1 MEQNVFS
8 ATGRRKA
15 AVARAQM
22 TSGKG
27 GFVINGRPL
36 VNYLTRE
43 TLADHASEPLKAT
56 ETLGALDIVCTA
68 RGGGLSGQAGAVRLA
83 VSRALCLYN
92 PELRPILRKG
102 GFLARDARAVERKKY
117 GRPKAR
123 KRFQYSKR

>member
-1 MEQNVFS
+1 MEQSFFS

-15 AVARAQM
+15 AVAHARL

-27 GFVINGRPL
+27 AFMVNGRPL

-43 TLADHASEPLKAT
+43 TLANHASEPLKAT
-56 ETLGALDIVCTA
+56 ETVGALDIDCTA
-68 RGGGLSGQAGAVRLA
+68 RGGGMSGQAGAVRLA

-92 PELRPILRKG
+92 PELRSTLRQG